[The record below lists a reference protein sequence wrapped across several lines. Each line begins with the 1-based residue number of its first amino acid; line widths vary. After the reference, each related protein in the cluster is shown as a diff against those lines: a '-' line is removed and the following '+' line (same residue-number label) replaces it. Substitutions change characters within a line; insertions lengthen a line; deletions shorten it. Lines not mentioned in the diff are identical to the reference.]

1 VALCTA
7 HVRGR
12 NNGCPWPRVE
22 SADSSLCARHLLIAA
37 NDVAQITAPLLASIV
52 RKEEAE

>member
-1 VALCTA
+1 MALCTA
-7 HVRGR
+7 NVRGR

-37 NDVAQITAPLLASIV
+37 NDVTQITPVFLASIV
-52 RKEEAE
+52 RTEES